1 MFFHKTDFTITLL
14 TIIYITT
21 DCLQERIVAQVII
34 DSSIICAQCCVAILF
49 ALDSNAYKWVFILL
63 QYCNGG
69 DLADY
74 LQTNR
79 LLSEGTIRL
88 FLRQLAEAMRAIH
101 AKGIVHRD
109 LKPQNILLTHNVAPP
124 RTPHPAEIT
133 LKIGKTSS
141 MNDIRYIIRQYPTL
155 LSSSHHI
162 FSITNRINM
171 FCNVICYAHLFFK

>member
-1 MFFHKTDFTITLL
+1 MDYVL
-14 TIIYITT
+14 
-21 DCLQERIVAQVII
+21 VV
-34 DSSIICAQCCVAILF
+34 
-49 ALDSNAYKWVFILL
+49 

-74 LQTNR
+74 LQANR

-124 RTPHPAEIT
+124 RTPHPAEIS
-133 LKIGKTSS
+133 LKIGT
-141 MNDIRYIIRQYPTL
+141 
-155 LSSSHHI
+155 
-162 FSITNRINM
+162 
-171 FCNVICYAHLFFK
+171 

>member
-1 MFFHKTDFTITLL
+1 M
-14 TIIYITT
+14 
-21 DCLQERIVAQVII
+21 
-34 DSSIICAQCCVAILF
+34 
-49 ALDSNAYKWVFILL
+49 

-74 LQTNR
+74 LQANR

-133 LKIGKTSS
+133 LKIGKETNILYSY
-141 MNDIRYIIRQYPTL
+141 NF
-155 LSSSHHI
+155 I
-162 FSITNRINM
+162 FSDGDED
-171 FCNVICYAHLFFK
+171 